1 MLNEKEILINSL
13 KNEAT
18 SYMTKEVAKVFLS
31 KLENPD
37 YYKDTK
43 TPREDILNLLE
54 NKSDIASKLNE
65 FEYDFSYRF
74 VVLSSF
80 ENQNLDEL
88 IQEAQNNNK
97 IINNNI
103 LSTKIELPRLKKF
116 DNDYDLKFNFIENNP
131 NNKDEKIKNPIIIT
145 ILTDKKLILFKYNS
159 IYTNDLDVNNLKYA
173 EINLT
178 LQNWLQDNLQI
189 QINYVNTIILFKKY
203 FLDIYKNN
211 IESTSFNTINDDEIK
226 KIENV
231 ELCLL
236 SSRVTSGGT
245 TAFERNDDSTL
256 PIITGILKSTNSF
269 ESDNDKDII
278 RNYLREFVEK
288 SLYLKVGFIWNGFQ
302 RKNYKI
308 LATTEKKEY
317 IDNENIKKYFFHIHF
332 FKKYQI
338 NRERINYVITEL
350 SKYL

>member
-145 ILTDKKLILFKYNS
+145 ILTDKKLIS
-159 IYTNDLDVNNLKYA
+159 
-173 EINLT
+173 
-178 LQNWLQDNLQI
+178 
-189 QINYVNTIILFKKY
+189 
-203 FLDIYKNN
+203 
-211 IESTSFNTINDDEIK
+211 SFIK
-226 KIENV
+226 
-231 ELCLL
+231 L
-236 SSRVTSGGT
+236 
-245 TAFERNDDSTL
+245 
-256 PIITGILKSTNSF
+256 
-269 ESDNDKDII
+269 
-278 RNYLREFVEK
+278 
-288 SLYLKVGFIWNGFQ
+288 
-302 RKNYKI
+302 
-308 LATTEKKEY
+308 
-317 IDNENIKKYFFHIHF
+317 
-332 FKKYQI
+332 
-338 NRERINYVITEL
+338 
-350 SKYL
+350 